1 MGLNAKLGLRDFLK
15 KVIFM
20 PKTSI
25 GKGAIIQVLKLNLIF
40 LIREIT
46 RQFFRLTPESFPRL
60 IEKAAA
66 DAQGKGYGST
76 SIRQEVEVISRLL
89 GKRPQLAIDIGGN
102 IGDYTAELRRRN
114 QNLEIHTFEPADVN
128 VKKLKTKFSN
138 DSLVSIVS
146 SAVSNKSGSATLYS
160 DVPGSGLGSLSKRN
174 LDHFGIAFNNE
185 QDISV
190 IRFEDYWKNELSS
203 RQIDIVKLDIE
214 GHELAAL
221 EGFGEAIYSTSI
233 IQFEFGGCNIDTRT
247 FFHDFWEF
255 FNRME
260 FDIFRIN
267 PHGVSSI
274 NIYRE
279 IDEFFLTTNYVA
291 KNRCKLISG

>member
-1 MGLNAKLGLRDFLK
+1 MTIKKLF
-15 KVIFM
+15 I
-20 PKTSI
+20 
-25 GKGAIIQVLKLNLIF
+25 KLNLVAFCKTIARYFF
-40 LIREIT
+40 LVMPNE
-46 RQFFRLTPESFPRL
+46 FPRIL
-60 IEKAAA
+60 EQIAA
-66 DAQGKGYGST
+66 DAQGKGYGSK
-76 SIRQEVEVISRLL
+76 SINHEVQIAL
-89 GKRPQLAIDIGGN
+89 GMLKDAPKLAIDIGGN
-102 IGDYTAELRRRN
+102 VGNYTAELRKRCM
-114 QNLEIHTFEPADVN
+114 NLEIHTFEPADVN
-128 VKKLKTKFSN
+128 VKKLKTRFSN
-138 DSLVSIVS
+138 DPLVSIVS
-146 SAVSNKSGSATLYS
+146 SAVSNKPGSATLYS

-190 IRFEDYWKNELSS
+190 ICFEDYWKNELSS

-247 FFHDFWEF
+247 FFHDFWDF

-260 FDIFRIN
+260 FDLFRIKPN
-267 PHGVSSI
+267 GVSSI

-279 IDEFFLTTNYVA
+279 IDEVFLTTNYVA
-291 KNRCKLISG
+291 KNRRKLISG